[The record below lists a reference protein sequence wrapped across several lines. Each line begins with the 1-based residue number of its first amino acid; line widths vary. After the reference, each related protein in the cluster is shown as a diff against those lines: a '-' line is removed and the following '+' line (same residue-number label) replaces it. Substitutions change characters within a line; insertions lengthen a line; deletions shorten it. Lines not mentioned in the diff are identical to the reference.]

1 MDFLSAEEL
10 VVAMYSLGL
19 QLFVGDDRVV
29 HGKMRDGSKLP
40 LEAWKL
46 VDQLHLMN
54 DAVAEYLKQRP
65 ITTLVGIP
73 VDECCVYGERSKSG
87 ELRLFGKVVYHKN
100 TELCDISFQ
109 EVISGG

>member
-1 MDFLSAEEL
+1 MEFLSAEGL
-10 VVAMYSLGL
+10 VTAMYDLGL
-19 QLFVGDDRVV
+19 QLFVGDDGAV
-29 HGKMRDGSKLP
+29 HGKMRGGGKLP

-54 DAVAEYLKQRP
+54 DVVAGYLRAQP

-73 VDECCVYGERSKSG
+73 ADECCVYGERSKSG

-109 EVISGG
+109 EVIPGG

>member
-54 DAVAEYLKQRP
+54 DAVARYLESNP
-65 ITTLVGIP
+65 ITTLVGITST
-73 VDECCVYGERSKSG
+73 ECLPYGERIKSG
-87 ELRLFGKVVYHKN
+87 ELRLFGKVVYHKGSS
-100 TELCDISFQ
+100 LCDISFQ
-109 EVISGG
+109 EVTNCG